1 MIKAFSGKLSQ
12 FYGVL
17 YHMDAACP
25 VSALS
30 GIVPRW
36 KIDYNSDDKQEFEI
50 VWNSSVYLGR

>member
-12 FYGVL
+12 LYEVL
-17 YHMDAACP
+17 YHMDAVCP
-25 VSALS
+25 VSA
-30 GIVPRW
+30 IVPRW